1 MLDNIDNLSIMKNM
15 KPKELQ
21 AWRAKHGFSQVK
33 LSKALRVD
41 VMTVSR
47 WERGLNTIP
56 PYLPLALKCMI
67 KQAKSGS

>member
-1 MLDNIDNLSIMKNM
+1 MLDNIDNLSIMKHM

-21 AWRAKHGFSQVK
+21 VWRAKHDFSQAK

-47 WERGLNTIP
+47 WERGLNMIP
-56 PYLPLALKCMI
+56 PYLPLALECMI
-67 KQAKSGS
+67 KKAKSGS